1 MILLSFVLAVGF
13 LLLILSCA
21 LWNNW
26 LPILVGMCLHD
37 DKTSSGSLFSCSSR
51 SISAHLGP
59 ALIFFSAPFPN
70 ALAAA
75 GVRSS
80 DFSAEYDNSSPIIDF
95 GRFMTSIMVVTGF
108 ALPIV
113 LAHAQVIHPVASVM
127 SIAGGGLVY
136 GAITAYSAVFKQD
149 SDEF

>member
-1 MILLSFVLAVGF
+1 VAVGF

-26 LPILVGMCLHD
+26 LPILV
-37 DKTSSGSLFSCSSR
+37 
-51 SISAHLGP
+51 
-59 ALIFFSAPFPN
+59 ALIFFTAPFPN

-75 GVRSS
+75 CVRSS
-80 DFSAEYDNSSPIIDF
+80 DFSAEYDNSSPIVDF
-95 GRFMTSIMVVTGF
+95 GRFMTSLTIVIGF

-113 LAHAQVIHPVASVM
+113 LAHAQVIHPVAAAM

-136 GAITAYSAVFKQD
+136 GTISAYSAVFKQD